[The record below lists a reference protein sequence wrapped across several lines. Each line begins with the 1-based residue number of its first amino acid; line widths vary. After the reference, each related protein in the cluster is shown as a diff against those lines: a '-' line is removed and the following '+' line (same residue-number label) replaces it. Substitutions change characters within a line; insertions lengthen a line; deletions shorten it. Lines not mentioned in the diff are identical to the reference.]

1 MTTTEQPQLWNTMPT
16 PTLLEHADAL
26 AERQPDSEVARCIYA
41 LTWRLKG
48 AEEWI
53 ESQARRLER
62 LA

>member
-1 MTTTEQPQLWNTMPT
+1 MTTEQPQLWHTMPT
-16 PTLLEHADAL
+16 PILLEQADAL
-26 AERQPDSEVARCIYA
+26 AKRSPDSETARCIYA

-53 ESQARRLER
+53 ESQARRLEK

>member
-1 MTTTEQPQLWNTMPT
+1 MTTEQPQLWQTMPT
-16 PTLLEHADAL
+16 PTLLEQAHVLADQ
-26 AERQPDSEVARCIYA
+26 QPDTEAARCIYA

-53 ESQARRLER
+53 ESQARRLKG